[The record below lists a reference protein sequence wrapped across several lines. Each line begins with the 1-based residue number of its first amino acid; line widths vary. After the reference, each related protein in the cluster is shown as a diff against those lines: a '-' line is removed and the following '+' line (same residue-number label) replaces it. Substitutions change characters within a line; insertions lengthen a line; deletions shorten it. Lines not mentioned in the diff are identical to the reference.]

1 MSGLS
6 ITIHDVDPINAGMV
20 ANIAQFA
27 NCRDFSEK
35 EVLEALSCNLD
46 AVLENNYSNIDRLIN
61 ECGDETFVERR
72 LLKTLETFRDYK
84 ESSDID

>member
-1 MSGLS
+1 MSVS

-35 EVLEALSCNLD
+35 EVLEALSSNLE
-46 AVLENNYSNIDRLIN
+46 AVLKNHCSNIDRLID
-61 ECGDETFVERR
+61 ECGDDTFVERR

-84 ESSDID
+84 EPSSID